1 MGSLQAHSGLSNLS
15 FKTKKA
21 KIHSNILGLKQLSLS
36 GVTFINGKNAS
47 LERARKSQRP
57 VPIFDPPQPL
67 GVPRLF
73 GYETDFIPRALE
85 I

>member
-21 KIHSNILGLKQLSLS
+21 KIHSNLLGLKQVSLS
-36 GVTFINGKNAS
+36 GVTFINGKNAN
-47 LERARKSQRP
+47 LERARESQRP
-57 VPIFDPPQPL
+57 
-67 GVPRLF
+67 
-73 GYETDFIPRALE
+73 IPNLKIRVQKQGLE